1 MVSTR
6 QHIKA
11 KKQKKR
17 EGKIKRKNREKRA
30 KKNHP
35 SSKKNEYLV
44 GFHRRIYRI
53 VKKDGSSISYN
64 PFNPAH
70 RNGTVGR
77 KHVDSIVHRFHRIV
91 GFASADDAEWEGDD
105 VLMEVRE
112 RIKNIT
118 AYPKSEIS
126 RVTCQANF
134 ENFVLEIFPRTN
146 PYKKFLLSIQNPK
159 ARDSRTILFLKP
171 TPMLI
176 NAYLLYMSD
185 SKKKLTGTHKGRENV
200 YNSIRTRLAGISGTC
215 KELGYSEFKIR
226 EDTMKLLKKLQGK
239 SRIFLNKTLTRK
251 TILHKYHIK
260 KNFYINVL

>member
-6 QHIKA
+6 QHGKT

-17 EGKIKRKNREKRA
+17 GGTITKKNHQKRA
-30 KKNHP
+30 KKNNP
-35 SSKKNEYLV
+35 SSKKNEHLV
-44 GFHRRIYRI
+44 GYHRRIYRI

-64 PFNPAH
+64 PFNSAH
-70 RNGTVGR
+70 RNGTAGR
-77 KHVDSIVHRFHRIV
+77 KQVDSIVHRFNRIV

-105 VLMEVRE
+105 VLMEVRD

-118 AYPKSEIS
+118 AYPKSEIN

-134 ENFVLEIFPRTN
+134 ENFVLEIFPRSN

-159 ARDSRTILFLKP
+159 TRDQRTVHFLKP

-185 SKKKLTGTHKGRENV
+185 SKKKLTGTHKGRENA
-200 YNSIRTRLAGISGTC
+200 YNSIRTRFAGISGTC

-239 SRIFLNKTLTRK
+239 SRIFLHKTLT
-251 TILHKYHIK
+251 K
-260 KNFYINVL
+260 KNISL